1 MNNTIKLGCGLVV
14 SLTLGLSGCYMDSP
28 YSQRPEN
35 VGPVMTA
42 PSTSKTVHSTTTTT
56 VKTEKQAAKEPLQ
69 QTTPGPKRTAA
80 PQIPVIQ

>member
-1 MNNTIKLGCGLVV
+1 MNNTIKLGCGLVI
-14 SLTLGLSGCYMDSP
+14 SLTFGLSGCYMDSP
-28 YSQRPEN
+28 YGERAEI

-42 PSTSKTVHSTTTTT
+42 PSSSKTIQSTTTTT